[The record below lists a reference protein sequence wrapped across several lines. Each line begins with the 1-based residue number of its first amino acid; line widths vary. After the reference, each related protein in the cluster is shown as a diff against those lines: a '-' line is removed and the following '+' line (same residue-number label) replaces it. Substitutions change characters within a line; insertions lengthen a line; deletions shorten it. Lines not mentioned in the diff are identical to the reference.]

1 MIQLITILA
10 ANLLAHAS
18 GICSIT
24 GMHKHLGREEMYRE
38 ENRLTRC
45 TCAAAAGFVFFTV
58 LCLSAS
64 DAAAQQ
70 LYAFSSGRGI
80 VTFTTSRPEGRSF
93 WEVKPRQ
100 PSYSGFVNRGF
111 DYHWTANAI
120 PTKYDDLILQLAR
133 SYQLEPALVK
143 AVMHVESAFNSGARS
158 YKGAMGLMQLMPDT
172 ARRFG
177 IRDAYNPVEN
187 VTGGVRYLRW
197 LFRYFDG
204 NITHVLAGYNA
215 GEKAVSRFGG
225 IPPYSETR
233 DYVRRVLRMRD
244 LYRRDYSGRTES

>member
-1 MIQLITILA
+1 
-10 ANLLAHAS
+10 
-18 GICSIT
+18 
-24 GMHKHLGREEMYRE
+24 MYRAT
-38 ENRLTRC
+38 NILTRC
-45 TCAAAAGFVFFTV
+45 ACVLSCIFLVADLLCASPA
-58 LCLSAS
+58 
-64 DAAAQQ
+64 DAQQ
-70 LYAFSSGRGI
+70 LYAYSSGRGV
-80 VTFTTSRPEGRSF
+80 VTFTTARPEGRAF

-100 PSYSGFVNRGF
+100 PSYSGFANHGY
-111 DYHWTANAI
+111 DYRWTSSPI
-120 PTKYDDLILQLAR
+120 PTKYDELILQLAR

-143 AVMHVESAFNSGARS
+143 AVMHVESAFNTGARS
-158 YKGAMGLMQLMPDT
+158 GKGAMGLMQLMPDT

-215 GEKAVSRFGG
+215 GEKAVSRYGG

-233 DYVRRVLRMRD
+233 DYVRRVLRMRE